1 MKKGKVSQVL
11 KEMRGDTYQQKL
23 ALDLNTTRETIS
35 KYENGRSKVPKD
47 ISRNLMKK
55 FDNPKFAITLRQEY
69 TGTGPVWLDGPNID
83 LHPSAVKE
91 KTIEE
96 ISELLEKLKKVD
108 FSKPLRAMAPY
119 ERQEKL
125 DLLSEAVEAATSI
138 DHLIAVTCMKGDF
151 SYVDVWDDHYSSL
164 KANGFLALG
173 GAQ

>member
-1 MKKGKVSQVL
+1 MKESKVPKLL
-11 KEMRGDTYQQKL
+11 KEMRGGMYQQKL
-23 ALDLNTTRETIS
+23 ADKAHVSRETIS
-35 KYENGRSKVPKD
+35 RYENGRSKIPKD
-47 ISRNLMKK
+47 VSQILNKT

-69 TGTGPVWLDGPNID
+69 TGTGPVWLDGPNVD

-96 ISELLEKLKKVD
+96 VSELLEKLKKVD
-108 FSKPLRAMAPY
+108 FSKPFRAMAPY

-138 DHLIAVTCMKGDF
+138 DHLVAVTCMKGDF
-151 SYVDVWDDHYSSL
+151 SYVDVWGDHYTSL